1 MTESGR
7 NVGPTNNNQAVQAWC
22 RLALHSAL
30 ITSVVMRVYRRRYV
44 YFIPYNASRIASWQK
59 IARPTAFDLRNA
71 DNCFPG
77 TRILSSPPSAL
88 IFYHRLQTHRY
99 EGGKHRRLVERI
111 EYIYL
116 CVFYIV
122 TNERKHWFLVWEKRE
137 RKKFFPLKSAQGMKE
152 IV

>member
-71 DNCFPG
+71 DDCFPG
-77 TRILSSPPSAL
+77 TRILSSPPAL
-88 IFYHRLQTHRY
+88 RKTSKV
-99 EGGKHRRLVERI
+99 GGENRV
-111 EYIYL
+111 YMSL

-122 TNERKHWFLVWEKRE
+122 TNERKH
-137 RKKFFPLKSAQGMKE
+137 
-152 IV
+152 